1 MESFRASTPRTPNS
15 TCSFCLILFH
25 ALSIDQIA
33 YSLQFSLFHLD
44 SYRLLL
50 QPPWSP
56 AARHTR
62 TARLHRKAYYGNRRP
77 MALKQNVNGAIYTAV
92 SLILTFLSRGSP
104 FQIPSASLKH
114 SQRTQHPYTTST
126 FRRSESQRVQS
137 KCQAQLMD
145 DGPGLSEE
153 ESLLRSIQYKVVSHY
168 KVERAE
174 AKDFRILSILTTH
187 FPYNTTIEAR
197 HACRMGEIIVSRR
210 IQNQSNQT
218 LSTARI
224 LPSSSLT
231 VDKTLSI
238 AKNKFDNA
246 TLLVA
251 TPLTSLQENDQILQI
266 TRRQSEKFYPV
277 ELTGYVLHPSID
289 VDHNHQTSSSSTILL
304 PTVIYHDEHVAIVER
319 PKDMLLSGVSRTN
332 NLQSFLPFLLTPPN
346 NTTIVPQVVFQRAGG
361 ASKSFGGLVVVAKSQ
376 VALEKIQQYFDCDN
390 VHFGYIAIVQCNF
403 DEQISSRFLS
413 DHSTL
418 FEGKVVKRNKSLA
431 WIEFKTCESLSELQI
446 CNILAK
452 ELGATVLRGSNPIT
466 VDRYNEEQYLF
477 LNTIS
482 FAHPSTEQR
491 MEFFTDIPAQFY
503 ERFSEA
509 KEPQSSLLSS
519 TTSLATHLEQC
530 YAELGEKFTTQEG
543 TACTGEPPIDP
554 SKMIRPNQGDSEWV
568 DDW

>member
-1 MESFRASTPRTPNS
+1 
-15 TCSFCLILFH
+15 
-25 ALSIDQIA
+25 
-33 YSLQFSLFHLD
+33 
-44 SYRLLL
+44 
-50 QPPWSP
+50 
-56 AARHTR
+56 
-62 TARLHRKAYYGNRRP
+62 
-77 MALKQNVNGAIYTAV
+77 MAFKQNVNGAIYIAV

-104 FQIPSASLKH
+104 FQIPSPSFKH
-114 SQRTQHPYTTST
+114 SPKKQHHPHTTFT
-126 FRRSESQRVQS
+126 FRRSESHHVQS
-137 KCQAQLMD
+137 RCRRQLMD
-145 DGPGLSEE
+145 SEPGLSEE
-153 ESLLRSIQYKVVSHY
+153 ESLLRSIQYKVISHY
-168 KVERAE
+168 KDEKSQ

-187 FPYNTTIEAR
+187 FPYKSTSEAR
-197 HACRMGEIIVSRR
+197 HACRMGEIIVSRSV
-210 IQNQSNQT
+210 QNQSNHT
-218 LSTARI
+218 LSTAQI
-224 LPSSSLT
+224 LPPSSLI

-238 AKNKFDNA
+238 GNKKFNNA

-251 TPLTSLQENDQILQI
+251 TPLTLLQENDQILQVS
-266 TRRQSEKFYPV
+266 RRQSENFYPV
-277 ELTGYVLHPSID
+277 ELTEYVLHPPID
-289 VDHNHQTSSSSTILL
+289 LDHNHQTSSSSTMIL
-304 PTVIYHDEHVAIVER
+304 PTVIYQDEHVAIVEK

-332 NLQSFLPFLLTPPN
+332 NLQAFLPFLLTPPN
-346 NTTIVPQVVFQRAGG
+346 NATSVPQVVFQRAGG

-452 ELGATVLRGSNPIT
+452 EFGATVLRGSNPIT
-466 VDRYNEEQYLF
+466 VDRYDEEQYLF
-477 LNTIS
+477 LNMIS
-482 FAHPSTEQR
+482 FVHPSTEQR
-491 MEFFTDIPAQFY
+491 MEFSTDIPGRFY

-509 KEPQSSLLSS
+509 KEPQFSPLSS
-519 TTSLATHLEQC
+519 TASLATHLEQC